1 MLDETRKNI
10 GISLT
15 RMLFRRKGNITTS
28 FSNIFSRAQTAL
40 VILPDNPEY
49 RNFVMPVLTMLQT
62 KFPGTKLT
70 LVVNENFR
78 NLATTFIRSTVV
90 TIRNDQ
96 LNFFFLPKKSEIDRL
111 LNQKFDVLLD
121 LNLSLYPMAAYLCR
135 GVNAPLKVG
144 FMKEHADSY
153 YNFQYNSG
161 ANKNIRSRYEQLFRT
176 LSMF

>member
-15 RMLFRRKGNITTS
+15 RLFFRKKEDKVVV
-28 FSNIFSRAQTAL
+28 FSNIFSRAQTAV

-49 RNFVMPVLTMLQT
+49 RNFIMPVLSMLQN

-70 LVVNENFR
+70 LVVNEHFR
-78 NLATTFIRSTVV
+78 NLATTFVRSTVV

-111 LNQKFDVLLD
+111 LKQKFDMLLD
-121 LNLSLYPMAAYLCR
+121 LNISHYPMAAYLCR

-161 ANKNIRSRYEQLFRT
+161 ANRNIRSRYEQLFRT